1 MHKAFHSVVG
11 AVKTRQRVT
20 NNQNVCVL
28 HKDFES
34 LFNAVLASTAV
45 MGGLLELIS
54 QLALAGG
61 LSWASGLRLYLT
73 VFAVGLF
80 AKFGYIDLPT
90 TLNILSNPVVIGVS
104 GILATVEFLADKIPF
119 VDSAWDS
126 IQTFIRIPA
135 GALLAMGAMNSSD
148 PMIAT
153 IAALLGGSLAG
164 ATHATK
170 AGSRALINT
179 SPEPVSNVAASLG
192 EESLLLT
199 GGWLMF
205 AHPAVFI
212 GLLCGFVL
220 LLFWLLPKLW
230 RGIKSVLGNI
240 GKMNNPV

>member
-1 MHKAFHSVVG
+1 M
-11 AVKTRQRVT
+11 
-20 NNQNVCVL
+20 
-28 HKDFES
+28 
-34 LFNAVLASTAV
+34 
-45 MGGLLELIS
+45 ELIS

-73 VFAVGLF
+73 VFAVGLL
-80 AKFGYIDLPT
+80 AKFGYIDLPAS
-90 TLNILSNPVVIGVS
+90 LNILSNPVVIGVS
-104 GILATVEFLADKIPF
+104 AVLAAVEFLADKIPF

-179 SPEPVSNVAASLG
+179 SPEPVSNIAASFG

-240 GKMNNPV
+240 GRVTQV

>member
-1 MHKAFHSVVG
+1 M
-11 AVKTRQRVT
+11 
-20 NNQNVCVL
+20 
-28 HKDFES
+28 D
-34 LFNAVLASTAV
+34 
-45 MGGLLELIS
+45 LI
-54 QLALAGG
+54 QHLALAGG

-73 VFAVGLF
+73 VFVVGLL
-80 AKFGYIDLPT
+80 AKFGYIDLPV
-90 TLNILSNPVVIGVS
+90 TLDILSNPVVIGVS
-104 GILATVEFLADKIPF
+104 AILAIIEFLADKIPY

-135 GALLAMGAMNSSD
+135 GALLAMGAINSAD
-148 PMIAT
+148 PLIAT

-179 SPEPVSNVAASLG
+179 SPEPVSNIAASFG

-199 GGWLMF
+199 GGWLVF

-240 GKMNNPV
+240 GKLNNPV